1 MRCADKCSAMADE
14 SRSVLPKNPVS
25 LNKGKKKG
33 LLVREISNQ
42 VVCLYSSLVNTQMTV
57 TRSAVR
63 GFLPQYYHPNH
74 DSDDRKVQYG
84 DDCDT
89 SSVGDF
95 SRYLGFVPFI
105 FHSTKLII
113 CGNVSFQI
121 NQLCTRS
128 PLDSDLAVGAE

>member
-1 MRCADKCSAMADE
+1 MPLFFLGKHTDDSHQVCGARVSA
-14 SRSVLPKNPVS
+14 
-25 LNKGKKKG
+25 
-33 LLVREISNQ
+33 
-42 VVCLYSSLVNTQMTV
+42 
-57 TRSAVR
+57 
-63 GFLPQYYHPNH
+63 PNHH

-121 NQLCTRS
+121 NQPCTRS